1 MPQTVTVTGRVTGPD
16 GLGRMGRIRFTPA
29 ALGAPLPAREIVA
42 GRVSARIDPDGRL
55 VTPTGGDLTLKPGN
69 YEIDLTIPGDLGAHV
84 RTTRYLSDGQTL
96 DLSDLLEALPPS
108 PPPQPIT
115 PRQSISPAA
124 TAANFFDPF
133 MKILLSALVGAYIT
147 PFCKIT
153 QPYGRR
159 SPVEMVTKA
168 VFALS

>member
-1 MPQTVTVTGRVTGPD
+1 MSQTVTVTGRVTGPD

-55 VTPTGGDLTLKPGN
+55 VTPTGGDLTIKPGN

-96 DLSDLLEALPPS
+96 NLSDLLDALPPS
-108 PPPQPIT
+108 PRPPSPQPQPDPPA
-115 PRQSISPAA
+115 PRRGARSVDNA
-124 TAANFFDPF
+124 TTLEAIDGSEVIDLGNGV
-133 MKILLSALVGAYIT
+133 LT
-147 PFCKIT
+147 W
-153 QPYGRR
+153 R
-159 SPVEMVTKA
+159 
-168 VFALS
+168 

>member
-1 MPQTVTVTGRVTGPD
+1 MSQTVTVTGRVTGPD

-55 VTPTGGDLTLKPGN
+55 VTPTGGNLTIKPGN

-96 DLSDLLEALPPS
+96 DLSDLLGSLPPS
-108 PPPQPIT
+108 PRPPAPPPAPQPQPQPPQPQPQPDLPA
-115 PRQSISPAA
+115 PRRGVRSVDNA
-124 TAANFFDPF
+124 TTLEAINGSEVID
-133 MKILLSALVGAYIT
+133 LGNGVLT
-147 PFCKIT
+147 W
-153 QPYGRR
+153 R
-159 SPVEMVTKA
+159 
-168 VFALS
+168 

>member
-108 PPPQPIT
+108 PPPPPPPSPQPQPD
-115 PRQSISPAA
+115 PRPPQPQPQPDPPAPRRGVRSVDNA
-124 TAANFFDPF
+124 TTLEAINGSEVID
-133 MKILLSALVGAYIT
+133 LGNGVLT
-147 PFCKIT
+147 W
-153 QPYGRR
+153 R
-159 SPVEMVTKA
+159 
-168 VFALS
+168 